1 MPERRSRAERV
12 VWAALAVLGAAVI
25 AFAAIQA
32 GSAQSDPT
40 RAAPPRR
47 DPPPAKPVSEVVT
60 VSPRFTSQ
68 TVRPGF
74 LGLSI
79 EFQALRKYTGLNPN
93 AVNPVFESLVR
104 GLAAGA
110 PPVIRIGGDSTDV
123 TWLPTR
129 GIAKPPGVAFNLT
142 SSWLASTRTLASDL
156 GAQLIVGLNLAGN
169 DPALAAAEAR
179 AVLGRIGRDRVQALE
194 IGNEPNLFNVI
205 PWYHNAAGKPVT
217 ARGPG
222 YGFSAFAG
230 DFGRT
235 SRALPPAPQA
245 GPAYGIGPSSTK
257 GPWISKLPGFLD
269 AHPRLRIVTLHRYP
283 LRNCSV
289 GPSSQQY
296 PTIAHLLARFSS
308 QGLARGIAG
317 DVAVAHRRGRQ
328 FRLDELNSVACRGK
342 SGVSDTF
349 ASSLWALDAL
359 FNLARVGVDG
369 VNFHT
374 LPNAAYQL
382 FSFSRVNGRW
392 QAFVRPVYYGALMFA
407 QAAPPGSRLL
417 AVHST
422 AARRVSA
429 WAALAPNHR
438 LSVVLINKGLRAGRT
453 VGVRAPAGTSGTPTL
468 AWMRAPGIRS
478 RRGITI
484 GGQTFG
490 HQTFTGSLVAPTKS
504 PLPATGGE
512 YRLKLPPASAAVL
525 TFPQFA
531 TPSRSQQ

>member
-1 MPERRSRAERV
+1 MPERRSRAERAL
-12 VWAALAVLGAAVI
+12 WAALAVLGAAAI
-25 AFAAIQA
+25 ASA
-32 GSAQSDPT
+32 GSAHSNPTHSD
-40 RAAPPRR
+40 PPRR
-47 DPPPAKPVSEVVT
+47 DPPPVQRVSELVT
-60 VSPRFTSQ
+60 VSPRVISQ
-68 TVRPGF
+68 PVGPGF
-74 LGLSI
+74 LGFSI

-93 AVNPVFESLVR
+93 AVNPVFESLVQ

-110 PPVIRIGGDSTDV
+110 PPVIRIGGESADV
-123 TWLPTR
+123 TWLPTP
-129 GIAKPPGVAFNLT
+129 GIPKPPGVSFNLT
-142 SSWLASTRTLASDL
+142 PSWLATTRTLATSL
-156 GAQLIVGLNLAGN
+156 GAQLIFGLNLAGN
-169 DPALAAAEAR
+169 NPALAAAEAR
-179 AVLGRIGRDRVQALE
+179 AVLRQIGRDRVQAFE

-205 PWYHNAAGKPVT
+205 PWYHNAAGKPIT

-222 YGFSAFAG
+222 YGFSSFAS
-230 DFGRT
+230 DFERS
-235 SRALPPAPQA
+235 SRALPPVPLA

-257 GPWISKLPGFLD
+257 GPWISHLPGFID

-308 QGLARGIAG
+308 QGLASGIAA
-317 DVAVAHRRGRQ
+317 DVAVSHRRGRQ

-349 ASSLWALDAL
+349 ASSLWALDVL

-374 LPNAAYQL
+374 LPSAAYQL

-392 QAFVRPVYYGALMFA
+392 RAFVRPVYYGALMFA

-417 AVHST
+417 AVNST
-422 AARRVSA
+422 AAGRVSA
-429 WAALAPNHR
+429 WAALAPDRR
-438 LSVVLINKGLRAGRT
+438 LSVVLINKGLRAART
-453 VGVRAPAGTSGTPTL
+453 VGVKPPGGTSGTPTL
-468 AWMRAPGIRS
+468 EWMRAPSIRS
-478 RRGITI
+478 RSGVTI
-484 GGQTFG
+484 GGRTFG
-490 HQTFTGSLVAPTKS
+490 PQTFTGSLPTPTTS
-504 PLPATGGE
+504 PLPAAGGE